1 MKIVALKRILALV
14 CTCVL
19 VVILLSSC
27 GPSPFT
33 PSSVVK
39 PGDYNESLISGNRTR
54 NYILHVPP
62 AYDGMHATP
71 LVLVLHGAG
80 GNAAKMVTATGM
92 SEKADEAGFIGVY
105 PNGTGGISDTALL
118 TWNCGFCCGYALDN
132 NVDDVGFI
140 RSLIEKLEGE
150 LSIDTARIFITGMS
164 NGAMM
169 TYRLACELTDI
180 VAAIAPV
187 SGSMG
192 EWEIASSSPV
202 SVIIFHGTADPVVL
216 YNGGAPEVSPLTPGR
231 VDKPVSYAVNFWVV
245 HNGCSTAYTRVT
257 NGILVKDT
265 YSGGRDGTEV
275 ILNTITGGGHVWPGD
290 DILTRNI
297 SATDLIWQF
306 FAAHPKQAVINAISA

>member
-1 MKIVALKRILALV
+1 MKIVALKRILAIV
-14 CTCVL
+14 CSCAL
-19 VVILLSSC
+19 AAILLSSC
-27 GPSPFT
+27 SPAPIT
-33 PSSVVK
+33 PSSAVK
-39 PGDYNESLISGNRTR
+39 PGDYNESLISGDRTR
-54 NYILHVPP
+54 TYILHVPP
-62 AYDGMHATP
+62 AYDGMHAMP

-80 GNAAKMVTATGM
+80 GSAAKMVTGTGM
-92 SEKADEAGFIGVY
+92 SEKADEAGFIVVY
-105 PNGTGGISDTALL
+105 PNGTGLLNDQLLL

-132 NVDDVGFI
+132 NIDDVGFI

-192 EWEIASSSPV
+192 EWEMASSSPV
-202 SVIIFHGTADPVVL
+202 SVIIFHGTADPVVP
-216 YNGGAPEVSPLTPGR
+216 YEGGLSSIAPLTPGR
-231 VDKPVSYAVNFWVV
+231 VDKPVSYAVNRWVV
-245 HNGCSTAYTRVT
+245 HDDCSTAYTRVT
-257 NGILVKDT
+257 DGILIKDT
-265 YSGGRDGTEV
+265 YSGGREGTEV

-297 SATDLIWQF
+297 SATDLIWEF
-306 FAAHPKQAVINAISA
+306 FATHPKHQ